1 MDRLTERQRKN
12 GWEDEKMDRQKDRY
26 VNSQIKRWKDR
37 NKERYIDRQINK

>member
-1 MDRLTERQRKN
+1 
-12 GWEDEKMDRQKDRY
+12 MDRQKDRY

>member
-12 GWEDEKMDRQKDRY
+12 GWKMDRQKDRY

-37 NKERYIDRQINK
+37 NIERYIDR